1 MCRFTCLMTGPPCV
15 FQCVYWLV
23 LFTLNLLA
31 DNNMCVLWCVYWL
44 VLSLFF
50 DLFIHW
56 ILWCFDGIYSWL
68 VLDMNFDVLMSDAQS
83 ILWCVVNWCWV
94 YSLVLL
100 LTGYEYVLWCGCSL
114 VLRAFSAL
122 LQKKPGFP
130 LVAIIAMSVMGA
142 LILCLA
148 IVLVWLAKKKNSR
161 KSVGKLMY
169 QPNQLL
175 INNKF
180 GLA

>member
-1 MCRFTCLMTGPPCV
+1 
-15 FQCVYWLV
+15 
-23 LFTLNLLA
+23 
-31 DNNMCVLWCVYWL
+31 
-44 VLSLFF
+44 
-50 DLFIHW
+50 
-56 ILWCFDGIYSWL
+56 
-68 VLDMNFDVLMSDAQS
+68 
-83 ILWCVVNWCWV
+83 
-94 YSLVLL
+94 
-100 LTGYEYVLWCGCSL
+100 

-142 LILCLA
+142 LILCLV

-180 GLA
+180 GLAQTCVDKNWASTKSHIVINFSIVYIA